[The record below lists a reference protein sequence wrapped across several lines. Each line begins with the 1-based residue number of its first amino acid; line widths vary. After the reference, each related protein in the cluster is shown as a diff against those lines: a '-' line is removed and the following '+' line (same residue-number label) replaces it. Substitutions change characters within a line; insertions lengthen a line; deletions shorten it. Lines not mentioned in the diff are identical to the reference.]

1 MLSFFIHHIVHAEDR
16 ENAIM
21 GILES
26 VAHGRADL
34 QDAARSLEELTSALH
49 VRSCAVLLGKSCM
62 MMAAMSVLV
71 LAGLRGIRLFR
82 SQPRPCLSLPQ
93 WHGRKKS
100 QIL

>member
-1 MLSFFIHHIVHAEDR
+1 MPLFIHHIVHAEDR

-49 VRSCAVLLGKSCM
+49 VRSTAVLLGNSRM

-71 LAGLRGIRLFR
+71 LAGLRGKQAL
-82 SQPRPCLSLPQ
+82 SQPAPSMPFTAATARS
-93 WHGRKKS
+93 
-100 QIL
+100 